1 MGFTVGVQDYSS
13 QMGYYIDSYCD
24 SCSHAK
30 EHLELSAE
38 KPDDNIGPLIVTYTI
53 FGGVLYCSS
62 SIMGPK
68 TLLEVC

>member
-53 FGGVLYCSS
+53 FGGFFIVALVSWARKPY
-62 SIMGPK
+62 
-68 TLLEVC
+68 

>member
-53 FGGVLYCSS
+53 FWGFFIVALVSWARKPY
-62 SIMGPK
+62 
-68 TLLEVC
+68 